1 MLIDFISIQNEV
13 TEKIGTESKL
23 DNLEVAP
30 PLGESVDCDA
40 SLP

>member
-23 DNLEVAP
+23 DNLDVSP
-30 PLGESVDCDA
+30 PLADSVD
-40 SLP
+40 